1 MKLRLLF
8 VITTSDFGGSESF
21 LYRLVSRMDPERFD
35 IEVCSLCPV
44 GRTAEQIRELGIV
57 VTSLNMHRRAKP
69 AQMLTATFR
78 LARLFRKSFGGR
90 GAHGVQSLLYR
101 ANVLAAAARRLTRL
115 APGSAPFLVTGQR
128 SLIPTGRSLD
138 FRAQQLTRD
147 WADRVVAVS
156 KAVKQELHQTESIA
170 DEKVVVI
177 QNGIDLEHFSPP
189 APGERSAAR
198 AAWGPASEY
207 PASDDS
213 ASDNPASGNPASEDA
228 FVIGAVGRFHGPK
241 GLDVLIRA
249 FAKARQTRE
258 HMWLVLAGDGPD
270 DAALRALV
278 DSLGLQDAVRF
289 LGFQKDPRPLYP
301 GFDLYVLPSLKEG
314 SPNALLEAMGRGC
327 ACVASNVGGVPEAII
342 DGESGCLVPPS
353 DPDALARVL
362 LELADDPDRRRRLA
376 DAARERVESHFDLEQ
391 MIRAHEELYLSLG
404 ADSGA

>member
-21 LYRLVSRMDPERFD
+21 LYRLVSRMDPERFE

-69 AQMLTATFR
+69 LQMLTATLR

-101 ANVLAAAARRLTRL
+101 ANVLAAAARRLSRL
-115 APGSAPFLVTGQR
+115 APGPTPFLVTGQR

-156 KAVKQELHQTESIA
+156 EAVKKELHQTESIA

-177 QNGIDLEHFSPP
+177 QNGIDLSHFCPP
-189 APGERSAAR
+189 AQGERSAAR
-198 AAWGPASEY
+198 AEWQ
-207 PASDDS
+207 S
-213 ASDNPASGNPASEDA
+213 APETV
-228 FVIGAVGRFHGPK
+228 VIGAVGRFHGPK
-241 GLDVLIRA
+241 GLDILIHA
-249 FAKARQTRE
+249 FAKARQT
-258 HMWLVLAGDGPD
+258 HGNILLVLAGDGPD
-270 DAALRALV
+270 DEVLRQQV
-278 DSLGLQDAVRF
+278 ESLELQDAVRF

-327 ACVASNVGGVPEAII
+327 ACIASNVGGVPEAIV

-353 DPDALARVL
+353 DPDTLAQRL
-362 LELADDPDRRRRLA
+362 LELADDPTQRRRLA
-376 DAARERVESHFDLEQ
+376 QAARQRVESHFDLQQ
-391 MIRAHEELYLSLG
+391 MIRTHEQLYSSL
-404 ADSGA
+404 APRA